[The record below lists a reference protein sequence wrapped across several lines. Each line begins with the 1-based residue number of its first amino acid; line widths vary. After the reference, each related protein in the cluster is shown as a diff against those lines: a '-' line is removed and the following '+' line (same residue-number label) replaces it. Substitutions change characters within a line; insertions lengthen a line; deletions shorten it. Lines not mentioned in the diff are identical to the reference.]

1 MFIVSIVIKVWARIL
16 SEYGRASLKPDK
28 PKLCP
33 AYVFSVITLVQRNPK
48 HSMSFT
54 TRNPYTNETLETFAE
69 HTDNEVQNILNQAD
83 SAFQQWRKIPFQ
95 KRAEVLNNAAELLK
109 GNVDKYARTI
119 SQEMGKPIAE
129 ARKEVEK
136 CAWVCTYY
144 ADDAEGFLQPK
155 IIKTDAYESFVS
167 YEPIGCVLAVMPWN
181 YPFWQVFRFIAPTIM
196 AGNVGVLKH
205 AQNVLGSAVHMT
217 DIFREAGLPE
227 GVFQN
232 IFAGHEK
239 IEEIIGNDI
248 IKAVTLTGSEK
259 AGASVAATAG
269 KHIKKSL
276 LELGGSNAFV
286 VLEDADLEKAVEVGV
301 NARFMNTGQSCI
313 AAKRFFIHESLYDEF
328 VKKFV
333 KKVKDLKTG
342 NPADE
347 QTEVGVLARKDL
359 ADTLNEQVQESV
371 KMGAKILTGG
381 RQDGAFYEPTVLV
394 NVTPEMPV
402 FREETFGPVAP
413 IIRVKST
420 AGAFELARNTSFG
433 LGFSVFTQDLESIKK
448 YITEIP
454 DGAFFVND
462 LVKSDPRLPFGGTKK
477 SGYGRELSKDG
488 IMEFMN
494 VKAVYINK

>member
-1 MFIVSIVIKVWARIL
+1 
-16 SEYGRASLKPDK
+16 
-28 PKLCP
+28 
-33 AYVFSVITLVQRNPK
+33 
-48 HSMSFT
+48 MSFT
-54 TRNPYTNETLETFAE
+54 TRNPYTNDTLETFAE
-69 HTDNEVQNILNQAD
+69 HTDNEVQNILNQAE
-83 SAFQQWRKIPFQ
+83 SAFQDWRKTPFR
-95 KRAEVLNNAAELLK
+95 KRAQVLKKAAEILEE
-109 GNVDKYARTI
+109 NADKYARTI
-119 SQEMGKPIAE
+119 SQEMGKPIGE

-144 ADDAEGFLQPK
+144 ANNAEEFLEAK
-155 IIKTDAYESFVS
+155 IIKTDAYQSFVS

-181 YPFWQVFRFIAPTIM
+181 YPFWQVFRFAAPTIM

-205 AQNVLGSAVHMT
+205 AQNVLGSAVHIT
-217 DIFREAGLPE
+217 DIFKEAGLPE
-227 GVFQN
+227 GVFQHV
-232 IFAGHEK
+232 FAGHEK
-239 IEEIIGNDI
+239 IEKIIGNDI
-248 IKAVTLTGSEK
+248 IKAITLTGSEK

-286 VLEDADLEKAVEVGV
+286 VLEDANLEKAIEVGV

-313 AAKRFFIHESLYDEF
+313 AAKRFFVHENLYDEF
-328 VKKFV
+328 VEKFV
-333 KKVKDLKTG
+333 EKVKKLKTG

-347 QTEVGVLARKDL
+347 QTEIGVLARKDL
-359 ADTLNEQVQESV
+359 ADTLNEQVQDSV

-381 RQDGAFYEPTVLV
+381 SQDEAFYAPTVLI
-394 NVTPEMPV
+394 NVTAEMPV
-402 FREETFGPVAP
+402 FKEETFGPVAP
-413 IIRVKST
+413 IIKVKDT
-420 AGAFELARNTSFG
+420 EEAFELAKKTSFG

-448 YITEIP
+448 YIAEIP

-494 VKAVYINK
+494 AKTVYINKLEPE